1 MNFLEIVEPRQHAM
15 LKVIGCGGAGG
26 NAVNHMVQESMFG
39 VDFIT
44 ANSDHQALEMSLAP
58 TRIQIGKALT
68 KGLGC
73 GGVPEHGRRAA
84 EEDADE
90 IREALAGA
98 DMVFVTAGM
107 GGGTGT
113 GAAAVVARIAKEL
126 GALTVAVVTKPFS
139 FEGKRRL
146 RQADLGLAALRE
158 YADTLITI
166 PNNRLL
172 SVVERG
178 TPLSEAFKLAD
189 QVLLQAT
196 KGISDLIIVPG
207 LVNLDFADVR
217 EVMCERGNALM
228 GTGIATG
235 PDRATVA
242 AQMAVSSPLLED
254 VSIAGAE
261 ALLVNICGGP
271 GLSLHEVHEANSIII
286 EAAGDDANVIF
297 GAVIDPELG
306 EEIRITVIATGFGG
320 KEAEDI
326 VSISEPTQLR
336 PSQRLNRQNHH
347 QYHRPEVPVYTNGSL
362 ATAAAVVAAPLAA
375 PVSRMELNANAFSDA
390 PAAALRLSEDEEL
403 ETRRI
408 REAQDEAFRKVREN
422 LRNVAHPT
430 TSPVSTPEPE
440 PETVAAGLIELPQP
454 EPVAVSV
461 DSGLVENATAAMIN
475 GAEDLSAGSSNRV
488 ARDRWSRL
496 SYTRDNLEVP
506 AFIRRQME

>member
-1 MNFLEIVEPRQHAM
+1 MNYLEIVEPRKNAL

-39 VDFIT
+39 VDFII
-44 ANSDHQALEMSLAP
+44 ANSDHQALELSLAP
-58 TRIQIGKALT
+58 TRIQIGKSLT

-84 EEDADE
+84 EEDAEE

-98 DMVFVTAGM
+98 DMIFVTAGM

-146 RQADLGLAALRE
+146 RQAEEGLAMLRE

-172 SVVERG
+172 SIVERG
-178 TPLSEAFKLAD
+178 TPLSEAFKMAD

-217 EVMCERGNALM
+217 EVMSERGNALM

-286 EAAGDDANVIF
+286 ESAGEEANVIF

-306 EEIRITVIATGFGG
+306 EEIRITVIATGFG
-320 KEAEDI
+320 KEEI
-326 VSISEPTQLR
+326 RRRPIELVEPSSLR
-336 PSQRLNRQNHH
+336 PSRHLNGTR
-347 QYHRPEVPVYTNGSL
+347 YAPRVEVPVEVYSPSSV
-362 ATAAAVVAAPLAA
+362 APAVAPM
-375 PVSRMELNANAFSDA
+375 SRAELNMNAHSDA
-390 PAAALRLSEDEEL
+390 PSAALRVSEDEAL

-422 LRNVAHPT
+422 LRPVAHAT
-430 TSPVSTPEPE
+430 ASEAAQRIEVEPE
-440 PETVAAGLIELPQP
+440 VVAAGMAEYAGPESVPSTMSLESTFAENTQVTMNASSEDALPR
-454 EPVAVSV
+454 
-461 DSGLVENATAAMIN
+461 TTR
-475 GAEDLSAGSSNRV
+475 SAK
-488 ARDRWSRL
+488 DRWNRM

-506 AFIRRQME
+506 AFIRRQMD